1 MLDFFVFS
9 SRPRDIRANEKCN
22 KLAEKKRAI
31 TLKDKIEESIKI
43 IGDQDRL
50 LEAATEEAE
59 DLGVYLFRDS
69 FSFPIIF

>member
-1 MLDFFVFS
+1 MFS

-50 LEAATEEAE
+50 LDAAAAEAE
-59 DLGVYLFRDS
+59 DLGVIYFVTA
-69 FSFPIIF
+69 FPSQ